1 MAAASLQLL
10 PLNPRFRLRS
20 SYNFRDLKP
29 EKGSSQAKRVGPRSG
44 GSGGEGLPSVIQG
57 GAGGGLDTHCSSE
70 PTTRE
75 RDVLLSCA

>member
-20 SYNFRDLKP
+20 SYNFR
-29 EKGSSQAKRVGPRSG
+29 

-70 PTTRE
+70 PTTHE